1 MGSAT
6 DPMESIGSII
16 DRMVGKGLGAYMGGA
31 RQDAERRM
39 VANALRHMADRVL
52 LGQTRGF
59 ELRWEEGGTL
69 DGSEVVLPPEPAKFI
84 RIQTVLGGDDEPR
97 RQE

>member
-1 MGSAT
+1 MENAT
-6 DPMESIGSII
+6 DPMESVGSII

-31 RQDAERRM
+31 LDAERRM

-52 LGQTRGF
+52 LGQTKSF
-59 ELRWEEGGTL
+59 ELKWEEGGTL
-69 DGSEVVLPPEPAKFI
+69 EGSEVVLPSEPIKFI
-84 RIQTVLGGDDEPR
+84 KITTVLGGDDEPR